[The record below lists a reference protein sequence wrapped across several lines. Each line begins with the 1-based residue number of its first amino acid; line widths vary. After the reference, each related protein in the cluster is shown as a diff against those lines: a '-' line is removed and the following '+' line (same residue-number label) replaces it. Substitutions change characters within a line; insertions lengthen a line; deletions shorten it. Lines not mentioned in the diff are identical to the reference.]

1 MTPQAWLAHAHADAP
16 SRALVHQHSKLR
28 AFLRVPVGGNLAAAD
43 LPATQQYVR
52 GRLVALAAG
61 HCVAAYRWDGGGKV
75 RVSGDDRERPWSDAL
90 PTDADILHHAFT
102 TYLDAVLPPAKPAAP
117 AGAPAAGGAA
127 GANPFGGGGGLF
139 GAKPAAA
146 PAGGGLF
153 GTVGGAGGGGGLF
166 GGAGGLLGGAAGA
179 AGAAG
184 APSGAAALF
193 WEVAPARDAGGFS
206 ALHCA
211 RAAERER
218 RKSDAVLLRNA
229 AAGKGVEK
237 CKARWSLLCDGVEW
251 AVAEGEHNLWEA
263 ILLLLLHRA
272 KHGGTLGGVDLKQE
286 LYSAFLCAVTAEGTA
301 AAPKPA
307 STVAYHGLLSV
318 LHPWSKALEDLSL
331 DAVSKKVA

>member
-1 MTPQAWLAHAHADAP
+1 M
-16 SRALVHQHSKLR
+16 
-28 AFLRVPVGGNLAAAD
+28 
-43 LPATQQYVR
+43 
-52 GRLVALAAG
+52 
-61 HCVAAYRWDGGGKV
+61 
-75 RVSGDDRERPWSDAL
+75 
-90 PTDADILHHAFT
+90 
-102 TYLDAVLPPAKPAAP
+102 
-117 AGAPAAGGAA
+117 
-127 GANPFGGGGGLF
+127 
-139 GAKPAAA
+139 
-146 PAGGGLF
+146 
-153 GTVGGAGGGGGLF
+153 
-166 GGAGGLLGGAAGA
+166 
-179 AGAAG
+179 
-184 APSGAAALF
+184 
-193 WEVAPARDAGGFS
+193 APARDAGGFS

-211 RAAERER
+211 RAAERDR